1 MINTEDTIV
10 ACSSP
15 PGSGAVSCIRVS
27 GKGCSELFKNISGY
41 EISHKEVSLCE
52 IQLKGGFKEKC
63 VLTIFRSPNSYTGE
77 NVVEISTHGNPL
89 IVEKVIQQCVNAGA
103 FIAEPGEFTLRAYL
117 NNKLSI
123 DQSEAVIEVIN
134 ANSLASLKAAQNSL
148 NGGLRMR
155 ISKVQQKLREAR
167 VLVETLIDFV
177 DEDVDIF
184 IEEVKDKIDEFKR
197 FFRSF
202 DEDMKAYSSI
212 SNDVKVVVI
221 GLPNSGKSTL
231 INAIIGDKVSIVS
244 EKAGTTR
251 DVVSSACLIGGVRFL
266 FKDTAGIRESSN
278 EIEEE
283 GIKLSKRALKSADIV
298 LYLAEKE
305 SDFKKL
311 PVFKGKK
318 NIFIVNKIDINKRKA
333 PIGGFA
339 ISAKTKKNLKSL
351 KEELVKSY
359 LSLDQAELL
368 SVNLRHL
375 NLIKQALKKIS
386 LISPSLIVSN
396 LELVAENLKNCDEL
410 LGDVYDPISSDD
422 MLGQI
427 FNRFCIGK

>member
-1 MINTEDTIV
+1 M
-10 ACSSP
+10 ACSTP
-15 PGSGAVSCIRVS
+15 PGRGAISTVRLS
-27 GKGCSELFKNISGY
+27 GKRAVNI
-41 EISHKEVSLCE
+41 
-52 IQLKGGFKEKC
+52 IQKITRRKLKKKSCVLEFPLEKGLKEKC

-89 IVEKVIQQCVNAGA
+89 IVEKVIQQCLNAGA

-117 NNKLSI
+117 NNKLTI

-184 IEEVKDKIDEFKR
+184 IEEVKYKIDEFKR
-197 FFRSF
+197 FFKSF

-212 SNDVKVVVI
+212 SNDVEVVVI

-231 INAIIGDKVSIVS
+231 INAIVGDKVSIVS

-251 DVVSSACLIGGVRFL
+251 DVVSSACSIGGVRFL

-278 EIEEE
+278 KIEEE

-318 NIFIVNKIDINKRKA
+318 NIFIINKIDINKSKA
-333 PIGGFA
+333 PKGGFA

-375 NLIKQALKKIS
+375 NLIKQAFKKIS

-427 FNRFCIGK
+427 FKRFCIGK

>member
-1 MINTEDTIV
+1 MLSEKKTIV
-10 ACSSP
+10 ACSTP
-15 PGSGAVSCIRVS
+15 PGRGAISTVRLSGNKAIDIVQKITR
-27 GKGCSELFKNISGY
+27 KKLKKK
-41 EISHKEVSLCE
+41 SHILNFPLDKAL
-52 IQLKGGFKEKC
+52 KEKC
-63 VLTIFRSPNSYTGE
+63 VLTIYRSPNSYTGE

-89 IVEKVIQQCVNAGA
+89 IVEKVIQQCLNAGA

-117 NNKLSI
+117 NNKLTI
-123 DQSEAVIEVIN
+123 DQSEAVIDVIN
-134 ANSLASLKAAQNSL
+134 ANSSASLKAAQNSL
-148 NGGLRMR
+148 DGGLRVR
-155 ISKVQQKLREAR
+155 ISEVQQKLRETR

-177 DEDVDIF
+177 DEDVNIF
-184 IEEVKDKIDEFKR
+184 IEEVKDKIEDFKG
-197 FFRSF
+197 FFKSF

-231 INAIIGDKVSIVS
+231 INAIIGEKVSIVS

-251 DVVSSACLIGGVRFL
+251 DIVSSACSIGGVRFL
-266 FKDTAGIRESSN
+266 FKDTAGIRESSD

-283 GIKLSKRALKSADIV
+283 GIKLSKRALKSADIAI
-298 LYLAEKE
+298 YLAEKE
-305 SDFKKL
+305 IDFKKL
-311 PVFKGKK
+311 PVFKSKK
-318 NIFIVNKIDINKRKA
+318 NIFVVNKIDINHSKA
-333 PIGGFA
+333 PKGGFA
-339 ISAKTKKNLKSL
+339 ISAKTKKNLKPL

-359 LSLDQAELL
+359 SNLDQAELL

-375 NLIKQALKKIS
+375 NLIKKAFKKIS

-427 FNRFCIGK
+427 FNKFCIGK

>member
-1 MINTEDTIV
+1 MLGEKKTIV
-10 ACSSP
+10 ACSTP
-15 PGSGAVSCIRVS
+15 PGRGAISTVRLSGNQAITIIQKITRKKLKEKSSILEFPLD
-27 GKGCSELFKNISGY
+27 KGL
-41 EISHKEVSLCE
+41 
-52 IQLKGGFKEKC
+52 KEKC
-63 VLTIFRSPNSYTGE
+63 VLTIFRAPNSYTGE

-89 IVEKVIQQCVNAGA
+89 IVEKVIQQCLNAGA

-117 NNKLSI
+117 NNKLTI

-134 ANSLASLKAAQNSL
+134 ANSSASLKAAQNSL

-155 ISKVQQKLREAR
+155 ISKVQQKLRETR

-184 IEEVKDKIDEFKR
+184 IEEVRDKIEEFKR
-197 FFRSF
+197 FFKSF
-202 DEDMKAYSSI
+202 DEDMRAYSSI

-251 DVVSSACLIGGVRFL
+251 DVVSSGCSIGGVRFL

-278 EIEEE
+278 KIEEE

-305 SDFKKL
+305 LDFNKL
-311 PVFKGKK
+311 PIFKSKK
-318 NIFIVNKIDINKRKA
+318 NIFIINKIDINKSKA
-333 PIGGFA
+333 PKGGFA
-339 ISAKTKKNLKSL
+339 ISAKTKKNLKPL
-351 KEELVKSY
+351 KEELVKSF
-359 LSLDQAELL
+359 LSLNQAELL

-375 NLIKQALKKIS
+375 NLIKQAFKKVS

-427 FNRFCIGK
+427 FKRFCIGK

>member
-1 MINTEDTIV
+1 MLSEKKTIV
-10 ACSSP
+10 ACSTP
-15 PGSGAVSCIRVS
+15 PGRGAISTVRLSGNKAIDIIQKITR
-27 GKGCSELFKNISGY
+27 KKLKKK
-41 EISHKEVSLCE
+41 SHILNFPLDKAL
-52 IQLKGGFKEKC
+52 KEKC
-63 VLTIFRSPNSYTGE
+63 VLTIYRSPNSYTGE

-89 IVEKVIQQCVNAGA
+89 IVEKVIQQCLNAGA

-117 NNKLSI
+117 NNKLTI
-123 DQSEAVIEVIN
+123 DQSEAVIDVIN
-134 ANSLASLKAAQNSL
+134 ANSSASLKAAQNSL
-148 NGGLRMR
+148 DGGLRVR
-155 ISKVQQKLREAR
+155 ISEVQQKLRETR

-177 DEDVDIF
+177 DEDVNIF
-184 IEEVKDKIDEFKR
+184 IEEVKDKIEDFKG
-197 FFRSF
+197 FFKSF

-231 INAIIGDKVSIVS
+231 INAIIGEKVSIVS

-251 DVVSSACLIGGVRFL
+251 DIVSSACSIGGVRFL
-266 FKDTAGIRESSN
+266 FKDTAGIRESSD

-283 GIKLSKRALKSADIV
+283 GIKLSKRALKSADIAI
-298 LYLAEKE
+298 YLAEKE
-305 SDFKKL
+305 IDFKKL
-311 PVFKGKK
+311 PVFKSKK
-318 NIFIVNKIDINKRKA
+318 NIFVVNKIDINHSKA
-333 PIGGFA
+333 PKGGFA
-339 ISAKTKKNLKSL
+339 ISAKTKKNLKPL

-359 LSLDQAELL
+359 SNLDQAELL

-375 NLIKQALKKIS
+375 NLIKKAFKKIS

>member
-1 MINTEDTIV
+1 MLSEKKTIV
-10 ACSSP
+10 ACSTP
-15 PGSGAVSCIRVS
+15 PGRGAISTVRLSGNKAIDIVQKITR
-27 GKGCSELFKNISGY
+27 KKLKKK
-41 EISHKEVSLCE
+41 SHILNFPLDKAL
-52 IQLKGGFKEKC
+52 KEKC
-63 VLTIFRSPNSYTGE
+63 VLTIYRSPNSYTGE

-89 IVEKVIQQCVNAGA
+89 IVEKVIQQCLNAGA

-117 NNKLSI
+117 NNKLTI

-197 FFRSF
+197 FFKSF

-251 DVVSSACLIGGVRFL
+251 DVVSSGCSIGGVRFL

-278 EIEEE
+278 KIEEE

-305 SDFKKL
+305 LDFNKL
-311 PVFKGKK
+311 PIFKSKK
-318 NIFIVNKIDINKRKA
+318 NIFIINKIDINKSKA
-333 PIGGFA
+333 PKGGFA
-339 ISAKTKKNLKSL
+339 ISAKTKKNLKPL
-351 KEELVKSY
+351 KEELVKSF
-359 LSLDQAELL
+359 LSLNQAELL

-375 NLIKQALKKIS
+375 NLIKQAFKKVS

-427 FNRFCIGK
+427 FKRFCIGK

>member
-1 MINTEDTIV
+1 MLSNRKTIV
-10 ACSSP
+10 ACSTP
-15 PGSGAVSCIRVS
+15 PGRGAISTVRLSGKRAVNIIQKITRRKLKKKSCILEFPLE
-27 GKGCSELFKNISGY
+27 KGL
-41 EISHKEVSLCE
+41 
-52 IQLKGGFKEKC
+52 KEKC

-117 NNKLSI
+117 NNKLTI

-134 ANSLASLKAAQNSL
+134 ANSLVSLKAAQNSL

-202 DEDMKAYSSI
+202 DEDMRAYSSI

-251 DVVSSACLIGGVRFL
+251 DVVSSACSIGGVRFL

-305 SDFKKL
+305 LDFKKL

-318 NIFIVNKIDINKRKA
+318 NIFIINKIDINKSKA
-333 PIGGFA
+333 PIGGFS

-375 NLIKQALKKIS
+375 NLIKQAFKKIS

>member
-1 MINTEDTIV
+1 MLSNRKTIV
-10 ACSSP
+10 ACSTP
-15 PGSGAVSCIRVS
+15 PGRGAISTVRLSGERAVNIIQKITRRKLKNKSCVLEFPL
-27 GKGCSELFKNISGY
+27 GKGL
-41 EISHKEVSLCE
+41 
-52 IQLKGGFKEKC
+52 KEKC
-63 VLTIFRSPNSYTGE
+63 VLTIFRTPNSYTGE

-197 FFRSF
+197 FFKSF

-251 DVVSSACLIGGVRFL
+251 DVVSSACSIGGVRFL

-318 NIFIVNKIDINKRKA
+318 NIFIVNQIDINKRKA

-375 NLIKQALKKIS
+375 NLIKQAFKKIS

>member
-1 MINTEDTIV
+1 M
-10 ACSSP
+10 ACSTP
-15 PGSGAVSCIRVS
+15 PGRGAISTVRLS
-27 GKGCSELFKNISGY
+27 GKRAVNI
-41 EISHKEVSLCE
+41 
-52 IQLKGGFKEKC
+52 IQKITRRKLKKKSYVLEFPLERDLKEKC

-77 NVVEISTHGNPL
+77 DVVEISTHGNPL

-117 NNKLSI
+117 NNKLTI

-197 FFRSF
+197 FFKSF

-212 SNDVKVVVI
+212 SNEVKVVVI

-231 INAIIGDKVSIVS
+231 INAIVGDKVSIVS

-251 DVVSSACLIGGVRFL
+251 DVVSSACSIGGVRFL

-305 SDFKKL
+305 LDFKKL

-318 NIFIVNKIDINKRKA
+318 NIFIVNKIDINKSKA

-351 KEELVKSY
+351 KKELVKSY

-375 NLIKQALKKIS
+375 NLIKQAFKKIS

>member
-1 MINTEDTIV
+1 M
-10 ACSSP
+10 ACSTP
-15 PGSGAVSCIRVS
+15 PGRGAISTVRLS
-27 GKGCSELFKNISGY
+27 GKRAVNI
-41 EISHKEVSLCE
+41 
-52 IQLKGGFKEKC
+52 IQKITRRKLKKKSYVLEFPLEKGLKEKC

-77 NVVEISTHGNPL
+77 DVVEISTHGNPL

-117 NNKLSI
+117 NNKLTI

-134 ANSLASLKAAQNSL
+134 ANSMASLKAAQNSL

-184 IEEVKDKIDEFKR
+184 IEEVKHKIEEFKR

-202 DEDMKAYSSI
+202 DEDMQAYSSI

-231 INAIIGDKVSIVS
+231 INAIVGDKVSIVS

-251 DVVSSACLIGGVRFL
+251 DVVSSACSIGGVRFL

-278 EIEEE
+278 KIEEE

-305 SDFKKL
+305 LDFKKL

-318 NIFIVNKIDINKRKA
+318 NIFIINKIDINKSKA
-333 PIGGFA
+333 PKGGFA
-339 ISAKTKKNLKSL
+339 ISAKTKKNLKCL

-359 LSLDQAELL
+359 LSLDQTELL

-375 NLIKQALKKIS
+375 NLIKQAFKKIS

-427 FNRFCIGK
+427 FKRFCIGK

>member
-1 MINTEDTIV
+1 M
-10 ACSSP
+10 ACSTP
-15 PGSGAVSCIRVS
+15 PGRGAISTVRLS
-27 GKGCSELFKNISGY
+27 GKRAVNIIQKITRRKLKKKSY
-41 EISHKEVSLCE
+41 VLEFPLEKSL
-52 IQLKGGFKEKC
+52 KEKC

-77 NVVEISTHGNPL
+77 DVVEISTHGNPL

-117 NNKLSI
+117 NNKLTI

-134 ANSLASLKAAQNSL
+134 ANSMASLKAAQNSL

-184 IEEVKDKIDEFKR
+184 IEEVKYKIDEFKR

-202 DEDMKAYSSI
+202 DEDMQAYSSI

-231 INAIIGDKVSIVS
+231 INAIVGERVSIVS

-251 DVVSSACLIGGVRFL
+251 DVVSSACSIGGVRFL

-278 EIEEE
+278 RIEEE

-305 SDFKKL
+305 LDFKKL

-318 NIFIVNKIDINKRKA
+318 NVFIINKIDINKSKA
-333 PIGGFA
+333 PKGGFA

-359 LSLDQAELL
+359 LSLDQTELL

-375 NLIKQALKKIS
+375 NLIKQAFKKIS

-427 FNRFCIGK
+427 FKRFCIGK

>member
-1 MINTEDTIV
+1 MLSKRKTIV
-10 ACSSP
+10 ACSTP
-15 PGSGAVSCIRVS
+15 PGRGAISTVRLS
-27 GKGCSELFKNISGY
+27 GKRAVNI
-41 EISHKEVSLCE
+41 
-52 IQLKGGFKEKC
+52 IQKITRRKLKKKSCVLEFPLEEGLKEKC

-117 NNKLSI
+117 NNKLTI

-251 DVVSSACLIGGVRFL
+251 DVVSSACSIGGVRFL

-375 NLIKQALKKIS
+375 NLIKQAFKKIS

-422 MLGQI
+422 ILGKI

>member
-1 MINTEDTIV
+1 MLSKRKTIV
-10 ACSSP
+10 ACSTP
-15 PGSGAVSCIRVS
+15 PGRGAISTVR
-27 GKGCSELFKNISGY
+27 LSGY
-41 EISHKEVSLCE
+41 KAIDI
-52 IQLKGGFKEKC
+52 IQKITRRKLKKKSCVLEFPLEKGLKEKC

-117 NNKLSI
+117 NNKLTI

-197 FFRSF
+197 FFKSF

-212 SNDVKVVVI
+212 SNDVEVVVI

-251 DVVSSACLIGGVRFL
+251 DVVSSACSIGGVRFL

-278 EIEEE
+278 QIEEE
-283 GIKLSKRALKSADIV
+283 GVKLSKRALKSADIV

-305 SDFKKL
+305 LDFKKL
-311 PVFKGKK
+311 PVSKGKK
-318 NIFIVNKIDINKRKA
+318 NIFIINKIDINKSKA

-351 KEELVKSY
+351 KKELVKSY

-375 NLIKQALKKIS
+375 NLIKQAFKKIS

-427 FNRFCIGK
+427 FKRFCIGK

>member
-1 MINTEDTIV
+1 MLSKRKTIV
-10 ACSSP
+10 ACSTP
-15 PGSGAVSCIRVS
+15 PGRGAISTVRLS
-27 GKGCSELFKNISGY
+27 GKRAVNI
-41 EISHKEVSLCE
+41 
-52 IQLKGGFKEKC
+52 IQKITRRKLKKKSCVLEFPLEKGLKEKC

-89 IVEKVIQQCVNAGA
+89 IVEKVIQQCLNAGA

-117 NNKLSI
+117 NNKLTI

-134 ANSLASLKAAQNSL
+134 ANSLVSLKAAQNSL

-177 DEDVDIF
+177 DEDVDVF

-197 FFRSF
+197 FFKSF

-251 DVVSSACLIGGVRFL
+251 DVVSSACSIGGVRFL

-305 SDFKKL
+305 LDFKKL

-318 NIFIVNKIDINKRKA
+318 NIFIINKIDINKSKA

-359 LSLDQAELL
+359 LSLDQTELL

-375 NLIKQALKKIS
+375 NLIKQAFKKLS

>member
-1 MINTEDTIV
+1 MLSKRKTIV
-10 ACSSP
+10 ACSTP
-15 PGSGAVSCIRVS
+15 PGRGAISTVRLS
-27 GKGCSELFKNISGY
+27 GKRAVNI
-41 EISHKEVSLCE
+41 
-52 IQLKGGFKEKC
+52 IQKITRRKLKKKSCVLEFPLEKGLKEKC

-117 NNKLSI
+117 NNKLTI

-251 DVVSSACLIGGVRFL
+251 DVVSSACSIGGVRFL

-311 PVFKGKK
+311 PVFKSKK

-375 NLIKQALKKIS
+375 NLIKQAFKKIS

-422 MLGQI
+422 ILGKI

>member
-1 MINTEDTIV
+1 MLGEKKTIV
-10 ACSSP
+10 ACSTP
-15 PGSGAVSCIRVS
+15 PGRGAISTVRLSGNKAITIIQKITRKKLKEKSSILEFPLD
-27 GKGCSELFKNISGY
+27 KGL
-41 EISHKEVSLCE
+41 
-52 IQLKGGFKEKC
+52 KEKC
-63 VLTIFRSPNSYTGE
+63 VLTIFRAPNSYTGE

-89 IVEKVIQQCVNAGA
+89 IVEKVIQQCLNAGA

-117 NNKLSI
+117 NNKLTI

-134 ANSLASLKAAQNSL
+134 ANSSASLKAAQNSL

-155 ISKVQQKLREAR
+155 ISKVQQKLRETR

-184 IEEVKDKIDEFKR
+184 IEEVRDKIEEFKR
-197 FFRSF
+197 FFKSF
-202 DEDMKAYSSI
+202 DEDMRAYSSI

-251 DVVSSACLIGGVRFL
+251 DVVSSGCSIGGVRFL

-278 EIEEE
+278 KIEEE

-305 SDFKKL
+305 LDFNKL
-311 PVFKGKK
+311 PIFKSKK
-318 NIFIVNKIDINKRKA
+318 NIFIINKIDINKSKA
-333 PIGGFA
+333 PKGGFA
-339 ISAKTKKNLKSL
+339 ISAKTKKNLKPL
-351 KEELVKSY
+351 KEELVKSF
-359 LSLDQAELL
+359 LSLNQAELL

-375 NLIKQALKKIS
+375 NLIKQAFKKVS

-427 FNRFCIGK
+427 FKRFCIGK